1 MTLPHIVRYQTSGSK
16 MIAEWD
22 TKVAQLFKDF
32 ADEDLQ
38 RRSWFGI
45 GPEVSSSA
53 EMCCWLEDIDLEGWL
68 ERRKPEIGFLLSSMI
83 SDFISEIVELPE
95 NTDDWTT
102 FSSNGWIKLR
112 LMASV
117 IRDVLGK
124 RMKEISCA

>member
-1 MTLPHIVRYQTSGSK
+1 

-68 ERRKPEIGFLLSSMI
+68 ERRKPEIGFLLHGMI
-83 SDFISEIVELPE
+83 SDFISEVEELPE
-95 NTDDWTT
+95 NTNALVA
-102 FSSNGWIKLR
+102 FSSGDWIRLR

-124 RMKEISCA
+124 RMKEISCARSSPYFNN